1 MESTLTLMGLGMP
14 TLQAIKVGQAVV
26 PLTGVGTAQAGGT
39 AISDLAD
46 VVLATTA
53 ASQTAFV
60 LPAASAPGHECT
72 VYNLT
77 STTALVFPDVGGTID
92 AGTVNASV
100 NVLGV
105 PGARRFIKTSSLTW
119 ISMVT
124 A

>member
-1 MESTLTLMGLGMP
+1 MESPLTLMGLGMP

-46 VVLATTA
+46 IVLATTA

-60 LPAASAPGHECT
+60 LPAASAPGHEVT
-72 VYNLT
+72 VYVLT
-77 STTALVFPDVGGTID
+77 STTALVFPDLGGTID

-100 NVLGV
+100 NVLGA